1 MCLDQPGTGD
11 LHLELMRHFNKINSN
26 YMKKYNFFYTI
37 VIAATLF
44 LTSSCNK
51 DFLNETLTTA
61 RTTDFYKTDA
71 GIQQLAVGTY
81 YQVINVPFTGEWNY
95 AATNYGTDE
104 FHIGGDPSN
113 SHWNN
118 YDATYNPSIV
128 TAGNTAGSNL
138 QWDALYTG
146 IGDANLLIQN
156 CTNSTSTSA
165 AIKNIALGEGYFMR
179 AYNYL
184 RLVNQYG
191 GVPLQLTPVSSIQL
205 EFTRA
210 TPKEVCAQVIADF
223 QKAYELLPNVGAP
236 ARITKDAAAH
246 YLAKAYLFRASEIN
260 NSWNADTKVADLTAV
275 GPLCDAVIANHPLAA
290 NFGSL
295 WNYTGINSA
304 NESLPEVILSA
315 QFTNDVN
322 SNLGLGNT
330 QHLYFVSRYD
340 VQDQMARDLTGGR
353 PFSRMAATYFIYR
366 AYDLVNDSRF
376 WKSFR
381 TKSAINGATPV
392 APNVKG
398 DLGIMFVINQPGDTR
413 YPLSKISRS
422 TAGVGSLV
430 RDVYGTGR
438 NIPTT
443 YVAYPNGRTTDGA
456 LYTDLTTSGQSFPAC
471 SKHMDGSRNS
481 LNAVVGHR
489 DFVLARS
496 AETYLIA
503 AEAKIRL
510 AQGSQGSY
518 ADALPYINAVRT
530 RAQYSNGENRSA
542 YYDGGN
548 TLQSA
553 SLQSPGVGNSFYPA
567 NSYYES
573 NNVPVTTAASANL
586 AITNIATL
594 PPQDEHIIS
603 VLGLAGDYNR
613 MLCFILNERSR
624 ELVGEYKRWEDLAR
638 TQTLVKR
645 VQVYN
650 LEGGPNVKPFHTLRP
665 IPQNFLDGIQSA
677 GVALTSTQKQAMQ
690 NQGY

>member
-1 MCLDQPGTGD
+1 MP
-11 LHLELMRHFNKINSN
+11 HFNKIKLN
-26 YMKKYNFFYTI
+26 YMKKSIFFYKLMI
-37 VIAATLF
+37 IAAVF
-44 LTSSCNK
+44 FTSSCK
-51 DFLNETLTTA
+51 KGFLNETLTTA

-81 YQVINVPFTGEWNY
+81 YQVFNAPFNGEWNY

-113 SHWNN
+113 SQWNN
-118 YDATYNPSIV
+118 YDATFNSSVI
-128 TAGNTAGSNL
+128 TSGNTAGSNL
-138 QWDALYTG
+138 QWDALYIG

-165 AIKNIALGEGYFMR
+165 AIKSTALGEGYFMR

-184 RLVNQYG
+184 RLVSQYG
-191 GVPLQLTPVSSIQL
+191 GVPLQLTPVSTVQL

-210 TPKEVCAQVIADF
+210 TPKDVCAQIIADLTNAL
-223 QKAYELLPNVGAP
+223 KLLPVSGGP
-236 ARITKDAAAH
+236 YRITQDAAAH

-260 NSWNADTKVADLTAV
+260 SLWNSDTKAADLAAI
-275 GPLCDAVIANHPLAA
+275 GPLCDQVIARHALAS

-295 WNYTGINSA
+295 WNFTGINAA

-322 SNLGLGNT
+322 TNLSNGNT

-340 VQDQMARDLTGGR
+340 VQDQMARDLTGDR
-353 PFSRMAATYFIYR
+353 PFSRLATTYYMYR
-366 AYDLVNDSRF
+366 LYDLVNDSRF

-381 TKSAINGATPV
+381 TKSALNGAIPV
-392 APNVKG
+392 SPNIKG
-398 DLGIMFVINQPGDTR
+398 DLGIMFVINQPGDAR
-413 YPLSKISRS
+413 YPRSKITKS
-422 TAGVGSLV
+422 TSGTLV
-430 RDVYGTGR
+430 QDVYGTGR

-456 LYTDLTTSGQSFPAC
+456 IYTDLTTAGQGFP
-471 SKHMDGSRNS
+471 SLNKHMDGSRNS
-481 LNAVVGHR
+481 LNDVVGHR
-489 DFVLARS
+489 DFTLARS

-510 AQGSQGSY
+510 AQAGQGNY
-518 ADALPYINAVRT
+518 TDALAYINPVRA
-530 RAQYSNGENRSA
+530 RAQYSNGESRSA
-542 YYDGGN
+542 YNDGGN
-548 TLQSA
+548 TLQSV
-553 SLQSPGVGNSFYPA
+553 SLQTPGIGNSFYPG

-573 NNVPVTTAASANL
+573 NNIPVITAASASL

-594 PPQDEHIIS
+594 PAQDEYIIS
-603 VLGLAGDYNR
+603 TLGLSTTYDR

-624 ELVGEYKRWEDLAR
+624 ELCGEFKRWEDLAR

-645 VQVYN
+645 VQTFN
-650 LEGGPNVKPFHTLRP
+650 LEGGPNVKSYHTLRP
-665 IPQNFLDGIQSA
+665 LPQTFLDGIQAS
-677 GVALTSTQKQAMQ
+677 GKALTGTQKQSMQ
-690 NQGY
+690 NPGY